1 MNDLTLNVSGMSC
14 AGCEEKIRL
23 ALTNVAGVAATTA
36 GHGTGE
42 VRVELDVDQASVD
55 EIRRAIEQ
63 AGYEVRS

>member
-23 ALTNVAGVAATTA
+23 ALEDVPGVASTTA
-36 GHGTGE
+36 SHETGD

-55 EIRRAIEQ
+55 DVRRAIEQ